1 MERQWTRIL
10 SGKVSILDFI
20 FAKEVRLGT
29 YSARASTLPPA
40 AIVAT
45 KAMLSDPRAEPRYAE
60 RVPYVVIHGE
70 PGARLADMVIDPYGL
85 LEVGS
90 PYRLNEQYY
99 ITKQIIPA
107 LQRVFGLLG
116 ADLNKW
122 FNEMPRP
129 IRSTL
134 AKRQFAAAHGSFSR
148 DGSFI
153 RLGLNNKTSAKGG
166 RIDTYYMSS
175 HCSICGDIIQGTE
188 TFCNNCLK
196 NEAVVATIV
205 AGRTSKLERE
215 IQHLAAVSFSL
226 AWVTYFIFTDLL
238 HLIQKLGNLEAEP
251 KCLASVDLCLHSFA
265 CIYISSKIVSS
276 DEMLMEYHLHSVT
289 AAHAS
294 L

>member
-10 SGKVSILDFI
+10 SGKVSIRDFI

-70 PGARLADMVIDPYGL
+70 PGARLVDMVIDPYGL

-90 PYRLNEQYY
+90 PYRLNELYY

-116 ADLNKW
+116 ADMNKW

-129 IRSTL
+129 IRPTL
-134 AKRQFAAAHGSFSR
+134 AKRQSSSGHGLFSR
-148 DGSFI
+148 DGKFI
-153 RLGLNNKTSAKGG
+153 RLGLHNKASSKGG

-175 HCSICGDIIQGTE
+175 HCSICGDLIQGSE
-188 TFCNNCLK
+188 TFCGNCLK
-196 NEAVVATIV
+196 NEAVVATVV
-205 AGRTSKLERE
+205 AGRTSKLEQE
-215 IQHLAAVSFSL
+215 IQHLAAVSL
-226 AWVTYFIFTDLL
+226 Y
-238 HLIQKLGNLEAEP
+238 
-251 KCLASVDLCLHSFA
+251 CLV
-265 CIYISSKIVSS
+265 IVSNIF
-276 DEMLMEYHLHSVT
+276 V
-289 AAHAS
+289 
-294 L
+294 